1 MSGSRKYP
9 YPPPPPQRK
18 TLWFVPS
25 TPKDFPFQG
34 GLWWP
39 PPSPQEFPEF
49 FNGTSLTIIWKYGRI
64 LLQQCSVNVCYAY
77 YSAKLLA
84 SSPSR
89 LQIMSVLF
97 LGKLVSLNIRVAKFK
112 HRLFY
117 VFVLTPIQH
126 YEENLSFTHVNNFA
140 NDSKKNPETYN
151 VPFWLVIY
159 LHILSVSSG
168 WLFKS
173 QKLHG
178 CP

>member
-1 MSGSRKYP
+1 MVLENIHT
-9 YPPPPPQRK
+9 PPPPNGR
-18 TLWFVPS
+18 LF
-25 TPKDFPFQG
+25 D
-34 GLWWP
+34 LRP
-39 PPSPQEFPEF
+39 PPPRIFHSRGVFDDLPPPPRNFQNFLM
-49 FNGTSLTIIWKYGRI
+49 GTSLTIIWKYGRI